1 MSMGSWYIIITK
13 VYEQYKM
20 NKAARAGR
28 KDVLERAVGARR
40 APTA

>member
-20 NKAARAGR
+20 GKHARAGG
-28 KDVLERAVGARR
+28 KDVLEGAVGAAR
-40 APTA
+40 APTD